1 MSTSRKPIPLHYQ
14 IVIGIVVGAVLGLA
28 AGKIDGGPAFIADWV
43 KPIGTIFIRLL
54 KLLAVPL
61 IFVSLT
67 KGISDLKDFSTLSR
81 MSYRTIGWYMLTTVF
96 AVLLGLFLVNF
107 FQPGAFVSAETVTA
121 LGASISETTNAKVG
135 AGTAGAAAGP
145 LDFFVNMVPDNLF
158 AALSANGRMLQVIFF
173 TILFSVCLLLV
184 PEKSRTPIKELVD
197 ALNVVMLKMVDLI
210 ILLSPYAVL
219 ALMAALFSETSD
231 VGIIKALLSY
241 ALVMLF
247 GMAIMLTIY
256 PSLARLFGGVPML
269 TFVRGILP
277 AQLVAFSTSS
287 SMATLPVTMDCLEE
301 NLGLKNE
308 IVSFVCPVGA
318 TINMDA
324 TSLMQ
329 AIATVFVCQVLDH
342 DLAWNDQLI
351 IVLTA
356 TLASIGA
363 AGTPSAGIVMLVIVL
378 ESVGFPSEKLPLALT
393 MILAVDRPLDMV
405 RTVVNITGDGCVA
418 VLVGRS
424 VDKQEGAAA
433 GAGGGI

>member
-1 MSTSRKPIPLHYQ
+1 
-14 IVIGIVVGAVLGLA
+14 
-28 AGKIDGGPAFIADWV
+28 
-43 KPIGTIFIRLL
+43 
-54 KLLAVPL
+54 
-61 IFVSLT
+61 
-67 KGISDLKDFSTLSR
+67 
-81 MSYRTIGWYMLTTVF
+81 
-96 AVLLGLFLVNF
+96 
-107 FQPGAFVSAETVTA
+107 
-121 LGASISETTNAKVG
+121 
-135 AGTAGAAAGP
+135 
-145 LDFFVNMVPDNLF
+145 
-158 AALSANGRMLQVIFF
+158 
-173 TILFSVCLLLV
+173 
-184 PEKSRTPIKELVD
+184 
-197 ALNVVMLKMVDLI
+197 MVDLI
-210 ILLSPYAVL
+210 ILLSPYAVV
-219 ALMAALFSETSD
+219 ALMAALFAETSD

-241 ALVMLF
+241 ALVMLS

-256 PSLARLFGGVPML
+256 PSLARLFGGVPIM
-269 TFVRGILP
+269 TFARGILP

-301 NLGLKNE
+301 NLKVKNE
-308 IVSFVCPVGA
+308 VVSFVCPVGA

-351 IVLTA
+351 IVMTA

-405 RTVVNITGDGCVA
+405 RTVVNITGDCCVA

-424 VDKQEGAAA
+424 IDKQEGAAA
-433 GAGGGI
+433 GA